1 MGRQSGVMGLEVE
14 KTATVALD
22 LLDEQ
27 RCREWLLSKVHP
39 FGPSCPGCGGPVVND
54 RQVASWWAGRRV
66 CCKCCGKYFSAT
78 TGTVLNKMGL
88 SFRQAFLLLLGLD
101 LNLEIKAIARLC
113 ACHRDTV
120 RLWRDKIFLLRG
132 NNSAA

>member
-14 KTATVALD
+14 KTATVVLD

-88 SFRQAFLLLLGLD
+88 SFSPGVF
-101 LNLEIKAIARLC
+101 
-113 ACHRDTV
+113 TV
-120 RLWRDKIFLLRG
+120 VRSGSEFRNKDH
-132 NNSAA
+132 SPAV